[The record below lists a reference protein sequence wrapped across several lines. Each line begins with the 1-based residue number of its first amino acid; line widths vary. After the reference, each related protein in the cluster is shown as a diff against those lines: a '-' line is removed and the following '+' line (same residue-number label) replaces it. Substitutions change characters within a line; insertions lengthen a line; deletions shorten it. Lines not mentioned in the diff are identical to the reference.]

1 VFSITPNPIV
11 NEINENAN
19 LAATSSLTVV
29 PVKMLPDYCP
39 PAEDAP
45 CGQMWDATSSVVTP
59 PEVALLQKRIQFRR
73 MLPCLDFEDLDRKR
87 MEMDESR
94 LEMVDSRLAEAHRV
108 VMQRTANRYLVM
120 EAATFGDKL
129 FTGTLIFLTI
139 LAILVLFAVRN
150 FGHGLL
156 LLKHETYEHSGNYN

>member
-1 VFSITPNPIV
+1 
-11 NEINENAN
+11 
-19 LAATSSLTVV
+19 
-29 PVKMLPDYCP
+29 
-39 PAEDAP
+39 
-45 CGQMWDATSSVVTP
+45 
-59 PEVALLQKRIQFRR
+59 
-73 MLPCLDFEDLDRKR
+73 
-87 MEMDESR
+87 
-94 LEMVDSRLAEAHRV
+94 
-108 VMQRTANRYLVM
+108 M